1 MMDEYLPLSH
11 FKAVYIVDLC
21 HSLCEQ
27 VGAQHC
33 FTFYHRCCRGQG
45 HCGVSVLLFNLD
57 WCWDLESAA
66 VPTLP
71 AIVDSLHCQTA
82 PP

>member
-27 VGAQHC
+27 VGAQDC
-33 FTFYHRCCRGQG
+33 FTFQHRCVEAVSLW
-45 HCGVSVLLFNLD
+45 GVSTTEPVTTGAGP
-57 WCWDLESAA
+57 CAERCRAKGYR
-66 VPTLP
+66 P
-71 AIVDSLHCQTA
+71 CQQL
-82 PP
+82 